1 MRQPRDCRFARYCHF
16 DIILEVSLTYFSA
29 PCHPTHAV
37 GCALLRA
44 DVYRMLIGA
53 CFGMPD
59 SRLQGRGECRVC
71 KIFDSPCLAE
81 QEATFA
87 INADGVG
94 DPVE

>member
-1 MRQPRDCRFARYCHF
+1 
-16 DIILEVSLTYFSA
+16 
-29 PCHPTHAV
+29 
-37 GCALLRA
+37 
-44 DVYRMLIGA
+44 
-53 CFGMPD
+53 MPD